1 MASSPVKSGN
11 VGKGNE
17 NLDSSTT
24 KNGIRYSRGMTT
36 TAGGLRDEI
45 SMCDVRLALTQTTKV

>member
-11 VGKGNE
+11 VGKGND

-24 KNGIRYSRGMTT
+24 KNGVRCSRGMTT